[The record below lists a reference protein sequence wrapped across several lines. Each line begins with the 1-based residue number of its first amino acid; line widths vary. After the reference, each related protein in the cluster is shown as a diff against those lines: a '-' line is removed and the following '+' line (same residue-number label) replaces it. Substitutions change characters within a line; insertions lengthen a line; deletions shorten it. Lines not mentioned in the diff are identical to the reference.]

1 MKIPEKTWVDYINR
15 LSRID
20 KTATDKMIAYMN
32 RVPGILSMDPDALIE
47 FAYGVSTKYGEAAA
61 ALACEMYEA
70 VAEASGVTIETAVP
84 AETAGYGEVAKAVS
98 GTAKTGNIETVAG
111 AVGRLVKR
119 AGVDTT
125 MKNAIRDGAEWAWI
139 PHGDTC
145 AFCLTLASRGWQKA
159 SEKALKG
166 GHAEHIHSHCDCT
179 YEVRFNEDTQYE
191 GYDPDQYLEMY
202 ESAEGNTS
210 AEKINSM
217 RRAQYARDK
226 DKINA
231 QKRKAYA
238 ARKGLTTYEGI
249 PKSWNNIGIQSTDE
263 ALKACNP
270 HYKQEL
276 PDSLYGTKDDYTN
289 NCANSIV
296 AFEMRKRGY
305 SVTACSLG
313 ENKKLKNEPFSAWIG
328 RTPEKTKGSGLEDIL
343 SFMDK
348 EEDGT
353 RIEIAICYKNQKK
366 GHTFISE
373 KRNGEIIFLDPQRN
387 RIINENFFT
396 KAEYNATMFM
406 KINDLEISDRGVS
419 ACKKE

>member
-226 DKINA
+226 DRINA
-231 QKRKAYA
+231 QKRAAYA
-238 ARKGLTTYEGI
+238 KRHGDKFHKNKDPLLEIFGPAEKSHPQEIEEILARANNLGVEVKEDSEGMAYAPGLQTGQPGQLHI
-249 PKSWNNIGIQSTDE
+249 SRKDSIGAWRHEEQHM
-263 ALKACNP
+263 N
-270 HYKQEL
+270 
-276 PDSLYGTKDDYTN
+276 DD
-289 NCANSIV
+289 ANDG
-296 AFEMRKRGY
+296 F
-305 SVTACSLG
+305 LG
-313 ENKKLKNEPFSAWIG
+313 F
-328 RTPEKTKGSGLEDIL
+328 SGLFDVERR
-343 SFMDK
+343 SRM
-348 EEDGT
+348 
-353 RIEIAICYKNQKK
+353 
-366 GHTFISE
+366 
-373 KRNGEIIFLDPQRN
+373 
-387 RIINENFFT
+387 
-396 KAEYNATMFM
+396 EYNAYRQEIMLAKQANRM
-406 KINDLEISDRGVS
+406 DIVSKLKELCREEIEKIGGVWDEAKLE
-419 ACKKE
+419 